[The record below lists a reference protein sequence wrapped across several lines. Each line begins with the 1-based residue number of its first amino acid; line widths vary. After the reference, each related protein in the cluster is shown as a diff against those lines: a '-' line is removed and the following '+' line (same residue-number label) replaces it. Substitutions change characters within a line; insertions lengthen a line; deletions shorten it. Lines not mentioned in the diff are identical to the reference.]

1 MLKYMTIVGAV
12 LAATTTSTH
21 ATDLSFAECQRMQNK
36 VFADSAAIEAESAK
50 LNGERS
56 ETTKTDRS
64 ANVVLNE
71 KLAALNTRMLT
82 QNDRIQDFKTRC
94 AKYL

>member
-1 MLKYMTIVGAV
+1 
-12 LAATTTSTH
+12 
-21 ATDLSFAECQRMQNK
+21 MQNK

-64 ANVVLNE
+64 ASPGHRN
-71 KLAALNTRMLT
+71 AFGPCF
-82 QNDRIQDFKTRC
+82 D
-94 AKYL
+94 